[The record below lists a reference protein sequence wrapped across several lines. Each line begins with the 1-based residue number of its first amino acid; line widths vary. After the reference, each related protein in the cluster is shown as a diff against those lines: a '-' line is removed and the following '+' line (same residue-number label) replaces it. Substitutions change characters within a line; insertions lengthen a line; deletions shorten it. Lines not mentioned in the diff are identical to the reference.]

1 MESLNSIKE
10 TIDVF
15 LLVFAPISINLYL
28 QVIGFCS
35 QNKVELFRTLLSL
48 MLADTSLNITIRGVL
63 LFMPPTAWVK
73 SGTIDWQSAHLTV
86 QSSPLAFQQ
95 PALTYH
101 VVPYSTVNTEC
112 LQFILCRHSIKQYA
126 ERESNIIKVIHTNPF
141 CFWYILLLNLNPFS
155 WYLKSGVQ
163 H

>member
-86 QSSPLAFQQ
+86 QCSPLAFQQ

-101 VVPYSTVNTEC
+101 EC

-126 ERESNIIKVIHTNPF
+126 EKESNIIKVIHTNSF
-141 CFWYILLLNLNPFS
+141 CFWCILLLNLNPFS